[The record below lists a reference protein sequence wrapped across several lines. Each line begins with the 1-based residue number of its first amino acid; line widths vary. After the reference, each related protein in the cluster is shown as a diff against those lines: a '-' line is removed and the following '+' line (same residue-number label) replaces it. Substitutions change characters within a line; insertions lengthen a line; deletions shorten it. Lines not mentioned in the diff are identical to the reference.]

1 MEWVPKQEFTWRW
14 SWSRRSCANHRRAR
28 LYRFAAV
35 AGTLAAMLLTTNLFG
50 TETRYETVGGTTYRV
65 TRRLEKRP
73 VAATRVEAQTQT
85 VYATEYVT
93 EMREKVQTA
102 WVPVT
107 EYVTV
112 PRWHQ
117 WWNPFAE
124 PYMAY
129 ETRPITRWELRTQMV
144 RQPVTLKKQVPQEQI
159 VRKPVRELG
168 FVEEPIEERVV
179 VNTLPNNGSRPAPD
193 VRYAERPGQLQADAN
208 ALRRGQPVTNLA
220 PPVRR

>member
-1 MEWVPKQEFTWRW
+1 M
-14 SWSRRSCANHRRAR
+14 
-28 LYRFAAV
+28 
-35 AGTLAAMLLTTNLFG
+35 LAAMLLTTNLFAA
-50 TETRYETVGGTTYRV
+50 ETWYETKGGTTYRV
-65 TRRLEKRP
+65 TRRVEKRP
-73 VAATRVEAQTQT
+73 VAATRVEPQTQT

-102 WVPVT
+102 WVPVI

-129 ETRPITRWELRTQMV
+129 ETRPVTRWELRTQMV

-159 VRKPVRELG
+159 VRIPVRELG
-168 FVEEPIEERVV
+168 FVEEPVEERVV
-179 VNTLPNNGSRPAPD
+179 VNILPNKTSPAAPD
-193 VRYAERPGQLQADAN
+193 IRYAERAAQPQADAN
-208 ALRRGQPVTNLA
+208 SLRRGQPVTDLA
-220 PPVRR
+220 APVRR